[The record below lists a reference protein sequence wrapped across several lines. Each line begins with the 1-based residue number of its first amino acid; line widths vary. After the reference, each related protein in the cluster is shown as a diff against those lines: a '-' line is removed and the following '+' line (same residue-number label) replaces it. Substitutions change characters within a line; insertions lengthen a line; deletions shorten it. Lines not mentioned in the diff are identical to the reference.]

1 MLCRKQYHKV
11 TINNET
17 GVFAYQSEKVETK
30 NLKLNCEN
38 LQIDWLL
45 PYFWEQHHME
55 EMNGV
60 LCS

>member
-30 NLKLNCEN
+30 NLKLNCEK
-38 LQIDWLL
+38 LQIETVSCPSFESSSTIW
-45 PYFWEQHHME
+45 MR
-55 EMNGV
+55 
-60 LCS
+60 